1 MNIFNLSNLNADG
14 KIILK
19 NFSYLSL
26 LRVFNIL
33 SQYILV
39 SFLVRTLGGETY
51 GVFVWAFAIIQYLVI
66 IINFGFNTYAAKY
79 VAEENNDPNRI
90 NTIFSAI
97 MGIKISLFILSAVV
111 FLISLSFFPLLRENS
126 FLLIILLGF
135 AFGEAVFP
143 IWFFQGSEKLEIPT
157 KIVFVFRLL
166 LVITTLWLITQT
178 EHLLRYALLLTISQ
192 ILIGLCGLIFAITK
206 LKIKLVRFRF
216 YDITQL
222 IKESFAFFIGGL
234 FGKSFNFAAIM
245 LLGIFCS
252 MKDVSSFDISFKIIA
267 VMQLPFETLSA
278 VLFPTIAR
286 TKNLLL
292 NQKVI
297 FIGFTVSLLFWAF
310 TYWQAAFLMNLL
322 GGAELMEYSSLLQRL
337 SILIPVVVLT
347 YLLGPN
353 TLIAF
358 GYQNHFNY
366 SFIIPSTI
374 YILILLI
381 FWNMGSLNFEVII
394 LSRILVDVMMAL
406 YRLIVAIHFRL
417 IFISR

>member
-1 MNIFNLSNLNADG
+1 VNILKLSNLNPDG
-14 KIILK
+14 KIIFK

-51 GVFVWAFAIIQYLVI
+51 GIFVWAFSIIQYLVI
-66 IINFGFNTYAAKY
+66 IVNFGFNTYAAKY
-79 VAEENNDPNRI
+79 VSEESNDPHKI
-90 NTIFSAI
+90 NQVFSTI
-97 MGIKISLFILSAVV
+97 MGIKISLFICASII
-111 FLISLSFFPLLRENS
+111 FLIGLNFFPLLQENT
-126 FLLIILLGF
+126 FLLVILLGF
-135 AFGEAVFP
+135 AFGEAIFP

-157 KIVFVFRLL
+157 KIIFVFRLL

-178 EHLLRYALLLTISQ
+178 EHLLRYAFLLTMSQ
-192 ILIGLCGLIFAITK
+192 ILIGLSGLIYAINK
-206 LKIKLVRFRF
+206 FDIKLIWFKLSNV
-216 YDITQL
+216 TEL
-222 IKESFAFFIGGL
+222 LKESFAFFLGGI

-245 LLGIFCS
+245 LLGVYCS

-267 VMQLPFETLSA
+267 VMQLPFETLSVA
-278 VLFPTIAR
+278 LFPTIAR
-286 TKNLLL
+286 SKNLLL

-297 FIGFTVSLLFWAF
+297 FIGFLASLLFWAF
-310 TYWQAAFLMNLL
+310 TYWQADFLINLL
-322 GGAELMEYSSLLQRL
+322 GGSELREYSSLLRRL

-366 SFIIPSTI
+366 SFIISSTI

-381 FWNMGSLNFEVII
+381 FWMTNSLNFDVII
-394 LSRILVDVMMAL
+394 MSRILVDMMMAL
-406 YRLIVAIHFRL
+406 YRLIVAIKFRL
-417 IFISR
+417 IFVSR

>member
-1 MNIFNLSNLNADG
+1 M
-14 KIILK
+14 
-19 NFSYLSL
+19 

-51 GVFVWAFAIIQYLVI
+51 GVFVWAFSIIQYLVI
-66 IINFGFNTYAAKY
+66 VVNFGFNTYAAKY
-79 VAEENNDPNRI
+79 VTEENNNPNRI
-90 NTIFSAI
+90 NTIFSSI
-97 MGIKISLFILSAVV
+97 MGIKISLFILSSVLL
-111 FLISLSFFPLLRENS
+111 LISLSFFPLLRENS
-126 FLLIILLGF
+126 FLLLILLGF

-192 ILIGLCGLIFAITK
+192 ILIGFCGLVFAITK
-206 LKIKLVRFRF
+206 LKIKIVRFAF
-216 YDITQL
+216 SDMANL

-245 LLGIFCS
+245 LIGIYCS

-267 VMQLPFETLSA
+267 VMQLPFETLSV

-292 NQKVI
+292 NQKII
-297 FIGFTVSLLFWAF
+297 FIGFLVSLLFWAF

-322 GGAELMEYSSLLQRL
+322 GGAELMEYSSLLQTL

-358 GYQNHFNY
+358 GHQNHFNY

-374 YILILLI
+374 YILILLF
-381 FWNMGSLNFEVII
+381 FWTTDSLNFQII
-394 LSRILVDVMMAL
+394 IISRILVDVMMAL
-406 YRLIVAIHFRL
+406 YRLVVAIHYRL

>member
-1 MNIFNLSNLNADG
+1 M
-14 KIILK
+14 
-19 NFSYLSL
+19 

-51 GVFVWAFAIIQYLVI
+51 GVFVWAFSIIQYLVI

-79 VAEENNDPNRI
+79 VVEESNDPNRI
-90 NTIFSAI
+90 NIIFSAI
-97 MGIKISLFILSAVV
+97 MSIKISLFILSALV

-192 ILIGLCGLIFAITK
+192 ILIGFSGLIFAISK
-206 LKIKLVRFRF
+206 LKIKLVRFGLS
-216 YDITQL
+216 DIKQL

-245 LLGIFCS
+245 LLGIYCS

-292 NQKVI
+292 NQKII
-297 FIGFTVSLLFWAF
+297 FTGFLVSLLFWAF
-310 TYWQAAFLMNLL
+310 TYWQASFLMNLL

-358 GYQNHFNY
+358 GYQKHFNY

-374 YILILLI
+374 YILILLF
-381 FWNMGSLNFEVII
+381 FWNMGSLNFEII
-394 LSRILVDVMMAL
+394 IISRILVDVMMAL
-406 YRLIVAIHFRL
+406 YRLVVAIHFRL

>member
-1 MNIFNLSNLNADG
+1 MNILNFSNLNSDG
-14 KIILK
+14 KIIFK

-26 LRVFNIL
+26 LRIFNIL

-39 SFLVRTLGGETY
+39 SFLVRTLGSETY

-66 IINFGFNTYAAKY
+66 IVNFGFNTYAAKY
-79 VAEENNDPNRI
+79 VTDNNNDPNRI
-90 NTIFSAI
+90 NTIFSSI
-97 MGIKISLFILSAVV
+97 MGIKISLFILSRVLL
-111 FLISLSFFPLLRENS
+111 LISLSFFPLLRENS
-126 FLLIILLGF
+126 FLLLILLGF

-192 ILIGLCGLIFAITK
+192 ILIGFFGLVFAITK
-206 LKIKLVRFRF
+206 LDIKLVRFGLS
-216 YDITQL
+216 DITDL
-222 IKESFAFFIGGL
+222 LKESFAFFLGGI

-245 LLGIFCS
+245 LIGIYCS
-252 MKDVSSFDISFKIIA
+252 MEDVSSFDISIKIIA
-267 VMQLPFETLSA
+267 VMQLPFETLSVA
-278 VLFPTIAR
+278 LFPTIAR
-286 TKNLLL
+286 SKNRLL

-297 FIGFTVSLLFWAF
+297 FIGFLASLIFWAF

-337 SILIPVVVLT
+337 SMLIPVVVLT

-358 GYQNHFNY
+358 GHQNHFNY
-366 SFIIPSTI
+366 SFIISATI

-394 LSRILVDVMMAL
+394 ISRILVDVMMAL
-406 YRLIVAIHFRL
+406 YRLVVAIHYRL
-417 IFISR
+417 IFISK

>member
-1 MNIFNLSNLNADG
+1 VNIFKLPNLNPDG
-14 KIILK
+14 KIIFK

-26 LRVFNIL
+26 LRVFNIF

-51 GVFVWAFAIIQYLVI
+51 GIFVWAFSIIQYLVI
-66 IINFGFNTYAAKY
+66 IVNFGFNTYAAKY
-79 VAEENNDPNRI
+79 VSEESNDPHKI
-90 NTIFSAI
+90 NQVFSTI
-97 MGIKISLFILSAVV
+97 MGIKISLFICTSII
-111 FLISLSFFPLLRENS
+111 FLIGLNFFPLLQENT
-126 FLLIILLGF
+126 FLLVILLGF
-135 AFGEAVFP
+135 AFGEAIFP

-157 KIVFVFRLL
+157 KIIFVFRLL

-178 EHLLRYALLLTISQ
+178 GHLLRYAFLLTMSQ
-192 ILIGLCGLIFAITK
+192 ILIGLSGLIYAIYK
-206 LKIKLVRFRF
+206 FDIKLIWFKLSHV
-216 YDITQL
+216 TEL
-222 IKESFAFFIGGL
+222 LKESFVFFLGGI

-245 LLGIFCS
+245 LLGVYCS

-267 VMQLPFETLSA
+267 VMQLPFETLSVA
-278 VLFPTIAR
+278 LFPTIAR
-286 TKNLLL
+286 SKNLLL

-297 FIGFTVSLLFWAF
+297 FIGFLASLLFWAF
-310 TYWQAAFLMNLL
+310 TYWQADFLINLL
-322 GGAELMEYSSLLQRL
+322 GGSELREYSSLLRRL

-366 SFIIPSTI
+366 SFIISSTI

-381 FWNMGSLNFEVII
+381 FWMTNSLNFDVII
-394 LSRILVDVMMAL
+394 MSRILVDMMMAL
-406 YRLIVAIHFRL
+406 YRLIVAIKFRL
-417 IFISR
+417 IFVSR

>member
-1 MNIFNLSNLNADG
+1 M
-14 KIILK
+14 
-19 NFSYLSL
+19 

-51 GVFVWAFAIIQYLVI
+51 GVFVWAFSIIQYLVI
-66 IINFGFNTYAAKY
+66 VVNFGFNTYAAKY

-90 NTIFSAI
+90 NTIFSSI
-97 MGIKISLFILSAVV
+97 MGIKISLFILSSVLL
-111 FLISLSFFPLLRENS
+111 LISLSFFPLLRENS
-126 FLLIILLGF
+126 FLLLILLGF

-192 ILIGLCGLIFAITK
+192 ILIGFCGLVFAITK
-206 LKIKLVRFRF
+206 LKIKIVRFAF
-216 YDITQL
+216 SDMANL

-245 LLGIFCS
+245 LIGIYCS

-267 VMQLPFETLSA
+267 VMQLPFETLSV

-292 NQKVI
+292 NQKII
-297 FIGFTVSLLFWAF
+297 FIGFFVSLLFWAF

-322 GGAELMEYSSLLQRL
+322 GGAELMEYSSLLQTL

-358 GYQNHFNY
+358 GHQNHFNY

-374 YILILLI
+374 YILILLF
-381 FWNMGSLNFEVII
+381 FWTTDSLNFQII
-394 LSRILVDVMMAL
+394 IISRILVDVMMAL
-406 YRLIVAIHFRL
+406 YRLVVAIHYRL

>member
-1 MNIFNLSNLNADG
+1 M
-14 KIILK
+14 
-19 NFSYLSL
+19 

-51 GVFVWAFAIIQYLVI
+51 GVFVWAFSIIQYLVI

-79 VAEENNDPNRI
+79 VVEESNDPNRI
-90 NTIFSAI
+90 NIIFSAI
-97 MGIKISLFILSAVV
+97 MSIKISLFILSAFV

-192 ILIGLCGLIFAITK
+192 ILIGFSGLIFAISK
-206 LKIKLVRFRF
+206 LKIKLVRFGLS
-216 YDITQL
+216 DIKQL

-245 LLGIFCS
+245 LLGIYCS

-292 NQKVI
+292 NQKII
-297 FIGFTVSLLFWAF
+297 FTGFLVSLLFWAF
-310 TYWQAAFLMNLL
+310 TYWQASFLMNLL

-358 GYQNHFNY
+358 GYQKHFNY

-374 YILILLI
+374 YILILLF
-381 FWNMGSLNFEVII
+381 FWNMGSLNFEII
-394 LSRILVDVMMAL
+394 IISRILVDVMMAL
-406 YRLIVAIHFRL
+406 YRLVVAIHFRL

>member
-1 MNIFNLSNLNADG
+1 M
-14 KIILK
+14 
-19 NFSYLSL
+19 

-51 GVFVWAFAIIQYLVI
+51 GVFVWAFSIIQYLVI
-66 IINFGFNTYAAKY
+66 VVNFGFNTYAAKY

-90 NTIFSAI
+90 NTIFSSI
-97 MGIKISLFILSAVV
+97 MGIKISLFILSSVLL
-111 FLISLSFFPLLRENS
+111 LISLSFFPLLRENS
-126 FLLIILLGF
+126 FLLLILLGF

-192 ILIGLCGLIFAITK
+192 ILIGFCGLVFAITK
-206 LKIKLVRFRF
+206 LKIKIVRFAF
-216 YDITQL
+216 SDMANL

-245 LLGIFCS
+245 LIGIYCS

-267 VMQLPFETLSA
+267 VMQLPFETLSV

-292 NQKVI
+292 NQKII
-297 FIGFTVSLLFWAF
+297 FIGFLVSLLFWAF

-322 GGAELMEYSSLLQRL
+322 GGAELMEYSSLLQTL

-358 GYQNHFNY
+358 GHQNHFNY

-374 YILILLI
+374 YILILLF
-381 FWNMGSLNFEVII
+381 FWTTDSLNFQII
-394 LSRILVDVMMAL
+394 IISRILVDVMMAL
-406 YRLIVAIHFRL
+406 YRLVVAIHYRL

>member
-14 KIILK
+14 KIIFK
-19 NFSYLSL
+19 NFSYLSM

-51 GVFVWAFAIIQYLVI
+51 GVFVWAFSIIQYLVI
-66 IINFGFNTYAAKY
+66 VVNFGFNTYAAKY
-79 VAEENNDPNRI
+79 VTEDHNDPNRI
-90 NTIFSAI
+90 NTVFSSI
-97 MGIKISLFILSAVV
+97 MGIKISLFILSSILL
-111 FLISLSFFPLLRENS
+111 LISLSFFPLLRENS
-126 FLLIILLGF
+126 FLLLILLGF

-166 LVITTLWLITQT
+166 LVITTLWFITQT

-192 ILIGLCGLIFAITK
+192 ILIGFFGLIFAITK
-206 LKIKLVRFRF
+206 LNIKIVRFGF
-216 YDITQL
+216 SDVTNL

-245 LLGIFCS
+245 LIGIYCS

-267 VMQLPFETLSA
+267 VMQLPFETLSV

-292 NQKVI
+292 NQKII
-297 FIGFTVSLLFWAF
+297 FIGFSVSLLFWAF

-358 GYQNHFNY
+358 GHQNHFNY

-374 YILILLI
+374 YILILL
-381 FWNMGSLNFEVII
+381 FLWNTDSLNFEII
-394 LSRILVDVMMAL
+394 IMSRILVDVMMAI
-406 YRLIVAIHFRL
+406 YRLVVAIHYRL

>member
-1 MNIFNLSNLNADG
+1 M
-14 KIILK
+14 
-19 NFSYLSL
+19 

-51 GVFVWAFAIIQYLVI
+51 GVFVWAFSIIQYLVI
-66 IINFGFNTYAAKY
+66 IVNFGFNTYAAKY
-79 VAEENNDPNRI
+79 VSEENNDPDRI

-97 MGIKISLFILSAVV
+97 MGIKISLFIFSSVI
-111 FLISLSFFPLLRENS
+111 FLISLNFFPLLRDNS
-126 FLLIILLGF
+126 FLLVILLGF

-192 ILIGLCGLIFAITK
+192 VLIGFCGLIFAITK
-206 LKIKLVRFRF
+206 LKIKLVRFGF
-216 YDITQL
+216 SDIIQL

-245 LLGIFCS
+245 LLGIYCS

-267 VMQLPFETLSA
+267 VMQLPFETLSV

-297 FIGFTVSLLFWAF
+297 FIGFLVSLLFWAF

-322 GGAELMEYSSLLQRL
+322 GGAELIEYSSLLQRL

-358 GYQNHFNY
+358 GHQNHFNY

-374 YILILLI
+374 YILILLF
-381 FWNMGSLNFEVII
+381 FWSMGSLNFEII
-394 LSRILVDVMMAL
+394 IISRILVDVMMAL
-406 YRLIVAIHFRL
+406 YRLVVAIHFRL

>member
-1 MNIFNLSNLNADG
+1 MPNLNPDG
-14 KIILK
+14 KIIFK

-51 GVFVWAFAIIQYLVI
+51 GIFVWAFSIIQYLVI

-79 VAEENNDPNRI
+79 VTEKNTDPNKI
-90 NTIFSAI
+90 NKVFSSI
-97 MGIKISLFILSAVV
+97 MGIKISLFICSSII
-111 FLISLSFFPLLRENS
+111 FLLGLNFFPLLRENS
-126 FLLIILLGF
+126 FLLVILLGF
-135 AFGEAVFP
+135 AFGEAIFP

-157 KIVFVFRLL
+157 KIIFVFRLL

-178 EHLLRYALLLTISQ
+178 DHLLRYAFLLTMSQ
-192 ILIGLCGLIFAITK
+192 ILIGFSGLIFAIGK
-206 LKIKLVRFRF
+206 LKVKLVRFRLD
-216 YDITQL
+216 DITEL
-222 IKESFAFFIGGL
+222 VKESFTFFLGGV

-245 LLGIFCS
+245 LLGVYCS
-252 MKDVSSFDISFKIIA
+252 MEDVSSFDISIKIIA

-278 VLFPTIAR
+278 ALFPTIAR
-286 TKNLLL
+286 SKNLLL

-297 FIGFTVSLLFWAF
+297 FIGFLASLLFWAF
-310 TYWQAAFLMNLL
+310 TYWQADFLINLL
-322 GGAELMEYSSLLQRL
+322 GGSELREYSSLLRRL

-366 SFIIPSTI
+366 SFIISSTI

-381 FWNMGSLNFEVII
+381 FWKTDSLNFDII
-394 LSRILVDVMMAL
+394 IISRILVDMMMAL
-406 YRLIVAIHFRL
+406 YRLIVAIKFRL
-417 IFISR
+417 IFVSR

>member
-14 KIILK
+14 KIIFK
-19 NFSYLSL
+19 NFSYLSM

-51 GVFVWAFAIIQYLVI
+51 GVFVWAFSIIQYLVI
-66 IINFGFNTYAAKY
+66 IVNFGFNTYAAKY
-79 VAEENNDPNRI
+79 VAEEHNDPNRI

-97 MGIKISLFILSAVV
+97 MGIKISLFILSAVI

-192 ILIGLCGLIFAITK
+192 ILIGFCGLIFAISK
-206 LKIKLVRFRF
+206 LNIKLVRFQF
-216 YDITQL
+216 SDITQL

-245 LLGIFCS
+245 LLGIYCS

-297 FIGFTVSLLFWAF
+297 FIGFLISLLFWAF

-322 GGAELMEYSSLLQRL
+322 GGTEFMEYSSLLQRL

-381 FWNMGSLNFEVII
+381 FWNMGSLNFEII
-394 LSRILVDVMMAL
+394 IISRILVDVMMAL
-406 YRLIVAIHFRL
+406 YRLVVAIHFRL

>member
-1 MNIFNLSNLNADG
+1 MNILKLPNLNPDG
-14 KIILK
+14 KIIFK

-51 GVFVWAFAIIQYLVI
+51 GIFVWAFSIIQYLVI

-79 VAEENNDPNRI
+79 VTEKNTDPNKI
-90 NTIFSAI
+90 NKVFSSI
-97 MGIKISLFILSAVV
+97 MGIKISLFICSSII
-111 FLISLSFFPLLRENS
+111 FLIGLNFFPLLRENS
-126 FLLIILLGF
+126 FLLVILLGF
-135 AFGEAVFP
+135 AFGEAIFP

-157 KIVFVFRLL
+157 KIIFVFRLL
-166 LVITTLWLITQT
+166 LVVTTLWLITQT
-178 EHLLRYALLLTISQ
+178 EHLLRYAFLLTMSQ
-192 ILIGLCGLIFAITK
+192 ILIGFSGLIFAIRK
-206 LKIKLVRFRF
+206 LNVKLVRFRLD
-216 YDITQL
+216 DITKL
-222 IKESFAFFIGGL
+222 IKESFAFFLGGV

-245 LLGIFCS
+245 LLGVYCS
-252 MKDVSSFDISFKIIA
+252 MEDVSSFDISIKIIA

-278 VLFPTIAR
+278 ALFPTIAR
-286 TKNLLL
+286 SKNLLL

-297 FIGFTVSLLFWAF
+297 FIGFLASLLFWAF
-310 TYWQAAFLMNLL
+310 TYWQADFLINLL
-322 GGAELMEYSSLLQRL
+322 GGSELREYSSLLRRL

-366 SFIIPSTI
+366 SFIISSTI

-381 FWNMGSLNFEVII
+381 FWKTDSLNFDII
-394 LSRILVDVMMAL
+394 IMSRILVDMMMAL
-406 YRLIVAIHFRL
+406 YRLIVAIKFRL
-417 IFISR
+417 IFVSR

>member
-1 MNIFNLSNLNADG
+1 M
-14 KIILK
+14 
-19 NFSYLSL
+19 

-51 GVFVWAFAIIQYLVI
+51 GVFVWAFSIIQYLVI
-66 IINFGFNTYAAKY
+66 VVNFGFNTYAAKY
-79 VAEENNDPNRI
+79 VTEENNNPNRI
-90 NTIFSAI
+90 NTIFSSI
-97 MGIKISLFILSAVV
+97 MGIKISLFILSSVLL
-111 FLISLSFFPLLRENS
+111 LISLSFFPLLRENS
-126 FLLIILLGF
+126 FLLLILLGF

-192 ILIGLCGLIFAITK
+192 ILIGFCGLVFAITK
-206 LKIKLVRFRF
+206 LKIKIVRFAF
-216 YDITQL
+216 SDMANL

-245 LLGIFCS
+245 LIGIYCS

-267 VMQLPFETLSA
+267 VMQLPFETLSV

-292 NQKVI
+292 NQKII
-297 FIGFTVSLLFWAF
+297 FTGFLVSLLFWAF

-322 GGAELMEYSSLLQRL
+322 GGAELMEYSSLLQTL

-358 GYQNHFNY
+358 GHQNHFNY

-374 YILILLI
+374 YILILLF
-381 FWNMGSLNFEVII
+381 FWTTDSLNFQII
-394 LSRILVDVMMAL
+394 IISRILVDVMMAL
-406 YRLIVAIHFRL
+406 YRLVVAIHYRL

>member
-1 MNIFNLSNLNADG
+1 M
-14 KIILK
+14 
-19 NFSYLSL
+19 

-51 GVFVWAFAIIQYLVI
+51 GVFVWAFSIIQYLVI
-66 IINFGFNTYAAKY
+66 VVNFGFNTYAAKY
-79 VAEENNDPNRI
+79 VTEENNDPNRI
-90 NTIFSAI
+90 NTIFLSI
-97 MGIKISLFILSAVV
+97 MGIKISLFILSSVLL
-111 FLISLSFFPLLRENS
+111 LISLSFFPLLRENS
-126 FLLIILLGF
+126 FLLLILLGF

-192 ILIGLCGLIFAITK
+192 ILIGFCGLVFAITK
-206 LKIKLVRFRF
+206 LKIKIVRFAF
-216 YDITQL
+216 SDMANL

-245 LLGIFCS
+245 LIGIYCS

-267 VMQLPFETLSA
+267 VMQLPFETLSV

-292 NQKVI
+292 NQKII
-297 FIGFTVSLLFWAF
+297 FIGFLVSLLFWAF

-322 GGAELMEYSSLLQRL
+322 GGAELMEYSSLLQTL

-358 GYQNHFNY
+358 GHQNHFNY

-374 YILILLI
+374 YILILLF
-381 FWNMGSLNFEVII
+381 FWTTDSLNFQII
-394 LSRILVDVMMAL
+394 IISRILVDVMMAL
-406 YRLIVAIHFRL
+406 YRLVVAIHYRL

>member
-1 MNIFNLSNLNADG
+1 M
-14 KIILK
+14 
-19 NFSYLSL
+19 

-39 SFLVRTLGGETY
+39 SFLVRTLGGDTY
-51 GVFVWAFAIIQYLVI
+51 GVFVWAFSIIQYLVI
-66 IINFGFNTYAAKY
+66 VVNFGFNTYAAKY
-79 VAEENNDPNRI
+79 VTEENNDPNRI
-90 NTIFSAI
+90 NTVFSSI
-97 MGIKISLFILSAVV
+97 MGIKISLFILSSVLL
-111 FLISLSFFPLLRENS
+111 LISLSFFPLLRENS
-126 FLLIILLGF
+126 FLLLILLGF

-192 ILIGLCGLIFAITK
+192 ILIGCCGLIFAITK
-206 LKIKLVRFRF
+206 LKIKLVRFGF
-216 YDITQL
+216 SDISKL

-245 LLGIFCS
+245 LLGIYCS

-267 VMQLPFETLSA
+267 VMQLPFETLSV

-292 NQKVI
+292 NQKII
-297 FIGFTVSLLFWAF
+297 FIGFLVSLLFWAF

-358 GYQNHFNY
+358 GHQNHFNY

-374 YILILLI
+374 YILILLF
-381 FWNMGSLNFEVII
+381 FWNTGSLNFEII
-394 LSRILVDVMMAL
+394 IMSRILVDVMMAL
-406 YRLIVAIHFRL
+406 YRLVVAIHYRL

>member
-1 MNIFNLSNLNADG
+1 M
-14 KIILK
+14 
-19 NFSYLSL
+19 

-51 GVFVWAFAIIQYLVI
+51 GVFVWAFSIIQYLVI
-66 IINFGFNTYAAKY
+66 VVNFGFNTYAAKY

-90 NTIFSAI
+90 NTIFSSI
-97 MGIKISLFILSAVV
+97 MGIKISLFILSSVLL
-111 FLISLSFFPLLRENS
+111 LISLSFFPLLRENS
-126 FLLIILLGF
+126 FLLLILLGF

-192 ILIGLCGLIFAITK
+192 ILIGFCGLVFAITK
-206 LKIKLVRFRF
+206 LKIKIVRFAF
-216 YDITQL
+216 SDMANL

-245 LLGIFCS
+245 LIGIYCS

-267 VMQLPFETLSA
+267 VMQLPFETLSV

-292 NQKVI
+292 NQKII
-297 FIGFTVSLLFWAF
+297 FIGFLVSLLFWAF

-322 GGAELMEYSSLLQRL
+322 GGAELMEYSSLLQTL

-358 GYQNHFNY
+358 GHQNHFNY

-394 LSRILVDVMMAL
+394 ISRILVDVMMAL
-406 YRLIVAIHFRL
+406 YRLVVAIHYRL

>member
-1 MNIFNLSNLNADG
+1 VNIFNLSNLNSDG
-14 KIILK
+14 KIIFK

-51 GVFVWAFAIIQYLVI
+51 GKFVWAFSIIQYLVI
-66 IINFGFNTYAAKY
+66 FINFGFNTYAAKY
-79 VAEENNDPNRI
+79 VTKENNDPNRI
-90 NTIFSAI
+90 NKIFSSI
-97 MGIKISLFILSAVV
+97 MGIKISLFILSS
-111 FLISLSFFPLLRENS
+111 LIFILSLTFFPILKENS
-126 FLLIILLGF
+126 YLLIILLGF
-135 AFGEAVFP
+135 ALGEAVFP
-143 IWFFQGSEKLEIPT
+143 IWFFQGSEKLSIPT
-157 KIVFVFRLL
+157 KIIFVFRLF

-178 EHLLRYALLLTISQ
+178 EHLLRYAFLLTITQ
-192 ILIGLCGLIFAITK
+192 ILIGFSGLFFALTK
-206 LKIKLVRFRF
+206 LDIKLVFPRLS
-216 YDITQL
+216 DIREL
-222 IKESFAFFIGGL
+222 LKESFPFFIGGV

-245 LLGIFCS
+245 LIGIYCS
-252 MKDVSSFDISFKIIA
+252 MEDVSSFDISLKIIA
-267 VMQLPFETLSA
+267 VMQLPFETLSVA
-278 VLFPTIAR
+278 LFPTIAR
-286 TKNLLL
+286 SKNLLL

-297 FIGFTVSLLFWAF
+297 FIGFLVSLLLWAF
-310 TYWQAAFLMNLL
+310 TYWQAEFLMSLL
-322 GGAELMEYSSLLQRL
+322 GGAELKEYSSLLQRL

-381 FWNMGSLNFEVII
+381 FWRMGSLNFEII
-394 LSRILVDVMMAL
+394 IISRILVDVMMAL
-406 YRLIVAIHFRL
+406 YRLIIAIKFRL
-417 IFISR
+417 IFISK

>member
-1 MNIFNLSNLNADG
+1 MSIFNLSNLNSDG
-14 KIILK
+14 KIIFK

-26 LRVFNIL
+26 LRVFNIF

-39 SFLVRTLGGETY
+39 SFLVRTLGSETY
-51 GVFVWAFAIIQYLVI
+51 GIFVWAFAIIQYLVI
-66 IINFGFNTYAAKY
+66 VVNFGFNTYAAKY
-79 VAEENNDPNRI
+79 VTEKNKDPNRI
-90 NTIFSAI
+90 NKIFSSI
-97 MGIKISLFILSAVV
+97 MGIKISLFIISSII
-111 FLISLSFFPLLRENS
+111 FLISLGFSPLLRENS

-135 AFGEAVFP
+135 ALGEAVFP

-178 EHLLRYALLLTISQ
+178 EHLLRYALLLTTSQ
-192 ILIGLCGLIFAITK
+192 ILIGFCGLIFAISK
-206 LKIKLVRFRF
+206 FDVKLVRFGLS
-216 YDITQL
+216 DITEL
-222 IKESFAFFIGGL
+222 IKESFAFFISGL
-234 FGKSFNFAAIM
+234 FGKSFNFAAVM
-245 LLGIFCS
+245 LLGIYCS

-267 VMQLPFETLSA
+267 VMQLPFETLSV
-278 VLFPTIAR
+278 VLFPTISR
-286 TKNLLL
+286 SKNLLL
-292 NQKVI
+292 NQRVI
-297 FIGFTVSLLFWAF
+297 FTGFLISLMFWAF
-310 TYWQAAFLMNLL
+310 TYWQAEFLMNLL
-322 GGAELMEYSSLLQRL
+322 GGAELKEYSSLLQRL

-381 FWNMGSLNFEVII
+381 FWYLGSLNFEVII
-394 LSRILVDVMMAL
+394 MSRIMVDVMMAL
-406 YRLIVAIHFRL
+406 YRFIVAIHFRL

>member
-1 MNIFNLSNLNADG
+1 M
-14 KIILK
+14 
-19 NFSYLSL
+19 

-51 GVFVWAFAIIQYLVI
+51 GVFVWAFSIIQYLVI
-66 IINFGFNTYAAKY
+66 VVNFGFNTYAAKY
-79 VAEENNDPNRI
+79 VTEENNDPNRI
-90 NTIFSAI
+90 NTIFSSI
-97 MGIKISLFILSAVV
+97 MGIKISLFILSSVLL
-111 FLISLSFFPLLRENS
+111 LISLSFFPLLRENS
-126 FLLIILLGF
+126 FLLLILLGF

-192 ILIGLCGLIFAITK
+192 ILIGFCGLVFAITK
-206 LKIKLVRFRF
+206 LKIKIVRFAF
-216 YDITQL
+216 SDMANL

-234 FGKSFNFAAIM
+234 FGKSFNFAAII
-245 LLGIFCS
+245 LIGIYCS

-267 VMQLPFETLSA
+267 VMQLPFETLSV

-292 NQKVI
+292 NQKII
-297 FIGFTVSLLFWAF
+297 FIGFLVSLLFWAF

-322 GGAELMEYSSLLQRL
+322 GGAELMEYSSLLQTL

-358 GYQNHFNY
+358 GHQNHFNY

-374 YILILLI
+374 YILILLF
-381 FWNMGSLNFEVII
+381 FWTTDSLNFQII
-394 LSRILVDVMMAL
+394 IISRILVDVMMAL
-406 YRLIVAIHFRL
+406 YRLVVAIHYRL

>member
-1 MNIFNLSNLNADG
+1 M
-14 KIILK
+14 
-19 NFSYLSL
+19 

-51 GVFVWAFAIIQYLVI
+51 GVFVWAFSIIQYLVI
-66 IINFGFNTYAAKY
+66 VVNFGFNTYAAKY
-79 VAEENNDPNRI
+79 VTEENNDPNRI
-90 NTIFSAI
+90 NTIFSSI
-97 MGIKISLFILSAVV
+97 MGIKISLFILSSVLL
-111 FLISLSFFPLLRENS
+111 LISLSLFPLLRENS
-126 FLLIILLGF
+126 FLLLILLGF

-192 ILIGLCGLIFAITK
+192 ILIGFFGLIFAITK
-206 LKIKLVRFRF
+206 LNIKIVRFGF
-216 YDITQL
+216 SDVANL

-245 LLGIFCS
+245 LIGIYCS

-267 VMQLPFETLSA
+267 VMQLPFETLSVA
-278 VLFPTIAR
+278 LFPTIAR

-292 NQKVI
+292 NQKII
-297 FIGFTVSLLFWAF
+297 FIGFLVSLFFWAF
-310 TYWQAAFLMNLL
+310 TYWQASFLMNLL
-322 GGAELMEYSSLLQRL
+322 GGTELMEYSSLLQRL

-358 GYQNHFNY
+358 GHQKHFNY

-374 YILILLI
+374 YILILLY
-381 FWNMGSLNFEVII
+381 FWNTDSLNFEII
-394 LSRILVDVMMAL
+394 IISRILVDVMMAI
-406 YRLIVAIHFRL
+406 YRLVVAIHYRL

>member
-1 MNIFNLSNLNADG
+1 MNILNFSNLNSDG
-14 KIILK
+14 KIIFK

-26 LRVFNIL
+26 LRIFNIL

-39 SFLVRTLGGETY
+39 SFLVRTLGSETY

-66 IINFGFNTYAAKY
+66 IVNFGFNTYAAKY
-79 VAEENNDPNRI
+79 VTDNNNDPNRI
-90 NTIFSAI
+90 NTIFSSI
-97 MGIKISLFILSAVV
+97 MGIKISLFICSSIL
-111 FLISLSFFPLLRENS
+111 FLISLNFFPLLQENI
-126 FLLIILLGF
+126 FLLVILLGF
-135 AFGEAVFP
+135 ALGEAVFP

-157 KIVFVFRLL
+157 KIIFVFRLL

-192 ILIGLCGLIFAITK
+192 ILIGFFGLVFAITK
-206 LKIKLVRFRF
+206 LDIKLVRFGLS
-216 YDITQL
+216 DITDL
-222 IKESFAFFIGGL
+222 LKESFAFFLGGI

-245 LLGIFCS
+245 LIGIYCS
-252 MKDVSSFDISFKIIA
+252 MEDVSSFDISIKIIA
-267 VMQLPFETLSA
+267 VMQLPFETLSVA
-278 VLFPTIAR
+278 LFPTIAR
-286 TKNLLL
+286 SKNRLL
-292 NQKVI
+292 NQKLI
-297 FIGFTVSLLFWAF
+297 FIGFLASLIFWAF

-337 SILIPVVVLT
+337 SMLIPVVVLT

-358 GYQNHFNY
+358 GHQNHFNY

-394 LSRILVDVMMAL
+394 ISRILVDVMMAL
-406 YRLIVAIHFRL
+406 YRLVVAIHYRL
-417 IFISR
+417 IFISK

>member
-1 MNIFNLSNLNADG
+1 M
-14 KIILK
+14 
-19 NFSYLSL
+19 

-51 GVFVWAFAIIQYLVI
+51 GVFVWAFSIIQYLVI
-66 IINFGFNTYAAKY
+66 VVNFGFNTYAAKY
-79 VAEENNDPNRI
+79 VTEENNDPNRI
-90 NTIFSAI
+90 NTIFSSI
-97 MGIKISLFILSAVV
+97 MGIKISLFILSSVLL
-111 FLISLSFFPLLRENS
+111 LISLSFFPLLRENS
-126 FLLIILLGF
+126 FLLLILLGF

-192 ILIGLCGLIFAITK
+192 ILIGFCGLVFAITK
-206 LKIKLVRFRF
+206 LKIKIVRFAF
-216 YDITQL
+216 SDMANL

-245 LLGIFCS
+245 LIGIYCS

-267 VMQLPFETLSA
+267 VMQLPFETLSV

-292 NQKVI
+292 NQKII
-297 FIGFTVSLLFWAF
+297 FTGFLVSLLFWAF

-322 GGAELMEYSSLLQRL
+322 GGAELMEYSSLLQTL

-358 GYQNHFNY
+358 GHQNHFNY

-374 YILILLI
+374 YILILLF
-381 FWNMGSLNFEVII
+381 FWTTDSLNFQII
-394 LSRILVDVMMAL
+394 IISRILVDVMMAL
-406 YRLIVAIHFRL
+406 YRLVVAIHYRL

>member
-1 MNIFNLSNLNADG
+1 MNILNLPNLNPDG
-14 KIILK
+14 KIIFK

-51 GVFVWAFAIIQYLVI
+51 GVFVWAFSIIQYLVI
-66 IINFGFNTYAAKY
+66 IVNFGFNTYAAKY
-79 VAEENNDPNRI
+79 VSEENNDPHKI
-90 NTIFSAI
+90 NQVFSTI
-97 MGIKISLFILSAVV
+97 MGIKISLFILSSII
-111 FLISLSFFPLLRENS
+111 FLISLNFFPLLQENT
-126 FLLIILLGF
+126 FLLVILLGF
-135 AFGEAVFP
+135 AFGEAIFP

-157 KIVFVFRLL
+157 KIIFVFRLL

-178 EHLLRYALLLTISQ
+178 EHLLRYAFLLTMSQ
-192 ILIGLCGLIFAITK
+192 ILIGFSGLIYAITK
-206 LKIKLVRFRF
+206 FDIKLVWFK
-216 YDITQL
+216 L
-222 IKESFAFFIGGL
+222 SNVSALLKESFTFFLGGI

-245 LLGIFCS
+245 LIGIFCS

-267 VMQLPFETLSA
+267 VMQLPFETLSVA
-278 VLFPTIAR
+278 LFPTIAR

-297 FIGFTVSLLFWAF
+297 FIGFLVSLLFWAF
-310 TYWQAAFLMNLL
+310 TYWQAEFLMNLL
-322 GGAELMEYSSLLQRL
+322 GGSELREYSYLLQRL

-366 SFIIPSTI
+366 SFIISATI

-381 FWNMGSLNFEVII
+381 FWKTGSLNFEII
-394 LSRILVDVMMAL
+394 IISRILVDVMMAL
-406 YRLIVAIHFRL
+406 YRLIVAIKFRL
-417 IFISR
+417 IFVSR

>member
-1 MNIFNLSNLNADG
+1 M
-14 KIILK
+14 
-19 NFSYLSL
+19 

-51 GVFVWAFAIIQYLVI
+51 GVFVWAFSIIQYLVI
-66 IINFGFNTYAAKY
+66 IVNFGFNTYAAKY

-192 ILIGLCGLIFAITK
+192 ILIGFCGLIFAISK

-216 YDITQL
+216 SDITQL

-245 LLGIFCS
+245 LLGIYCS
-252 MKDVSSFDISFKIIA
+252 MQDVSSFDISFKIIA

-297 FIGFTVSLLFWAF
+297 FIGFLVSLLFWAF

-381 FWNMGSLNFEVII
+381 FWNTGSLNFEII
-394 LSRILVDVMMAL
+394 IISRILVDVMMAL
-406 YRLIVAIHFRL
+406 YRLVVAIHFRL

>member
-1 MNIFNLSNLNADG
+1 VNIFNLSNLNADG
-14 KIILK
+14 KIIFK
-19 NFSYLSL
+19 NFSYLSM

-51 GVFVWAFAIIQYLVI
+51 GVFVWAFSIIQYLVI
-66 IINFGFNTYAAKY
+66 VVNFGFNTYAAKY
-79 VAEENNDPNRI
+79 VTEDNNDPNRI
-90 NTIFSAI
+90 NTVFSSI
-97 MGIKISLFILSAVV
+97 MGVKISLFIFSSILL
-111 FLISLSFFPLLRENS
+111 LISLSFFPLLRENS
-126 FLLIILLGF
+126 FLLLVLLGF

-178 EHLLRYALLLTISQ
+178 EHLIRYALLLTISQ
-192 ILIGLCGLIFAITK
+192 ILIGFFGLIFAITK
-206 LKIKLVRFRF
+206 LNIKIVCFGFSDVTNLM
-216 YDITQL
+216 
-222 IKESFAFFIGGL
+222 KESFAFFIGGL

-245 LLGIFCS
+245 LIGIYCS
-252 MKDVSSFDISFKIIA
+252 MRDVSSFDISFKIIA
-267 VMQLPFETLSA
+267 VMQLPFETLSV

-292 NQKVI
+292 NQKII
-297 FIGFTVSLLFWAF
+297 FIGFSVSLLFWAF

-358 GYQNHFNY
+358 GHQNHFNY

-374 YILILLI
+374 YILILLF
-381 FWNMGSLNFEVII
+381 FWSRGSLNFEII
-394 LSRILVDVMMAL
+394 IISRILVDVMMAL
-406 YRLIVAIHFRL
+406 YRLVVAIHFRL

>member
-1 MNIFNLSNLNADG
+1 VNIFNLSNLNADG

>member
-1 MNIFNLSNLNADG
+1 MNIFNLSNLNSDG
-14 KIILK
+14 KIIFK

-26 LRVFNIL
+26 LRLFNIL

-51 GVFVWAFAIIQYLVI
+51 GIFVWAFAIIQYLVI
-66 IINFGFNTYAAKY
+66 VVNFGFNTYAAKY
-79 VAEENNDPNRI
+79 VTEEKKDPNRM
-90 NTIFSAI
+90 NMIFSSI
-97 MGIKISLFILSAVV
+97 MGVKISLFIFSSII
-111 FLISLSFFPLLRENS
+111 FLISLSLFPLLRENS

-135 AFGEAVFP
+135 ALGEAVFP

-157 KIVFVFRLL
+157 KIIFVFRLL
-166 LVITTLWLITQT
+166 LVISTLWLITQT

-192 ILIGLCGLIFAITK
+192 ILIGFSGLIFAISK
-206 LKIKLVRFRF
+206 LDIKLVRFGLS
-216 YDITQL
+216 DMVGL

-234 FGKSFNFAAIM
+234 FGKSFNFAAVM
-245 LLGIFCS
+245 LLGIYCT
-252 MKDVSSFDISFKIIA
+252 MEDVSSFDISFKIMA
-267 VMQLPFETLSA
+267 VMQLPFETLSV

-286 TKNLLL
+286 SKNLLL
-292 NQKVI
+292 NQKI
-297 FIGFTVSLLFWAF
+297 ILIGFLISLFFWAF
-310 TYWQAAFLMNLL
+310 TYWQAEFLMNLL
-322 GGAELMEYSSLLQRL
+322 GGNELKEYSSLLQRL

-374 YILILLI
+374 YILILLF
-381 FWNMGSLNFEVII
+381 FWNLGSLNFEVII
-394 LSRILVDVMMAL
+394 ISRILADVMMAL